1 MFMTIELKVLMLC
14 FFYFMDN
21 STIYTF
27 NDHTFLQIHI
37 N

>member
-1 MFMTIELKVLMLC
+1 MTKFRVMVL
-14 FFYFMDN
+14 FFKKLQI
-21 STIYTF
+21 SLLYTL